1 MTAFLDAATMRAV
14 SSRIPVS
21 RFWDG
26 TEAVAPRT
34 DEDESSMKQM
44 SGTSNRT
51 TSTLLAT

>member
-26 TEAVAPRT
+26 TEAVAPPT

-44 SGTSNRT
+44 SGT
-51 TSTLLAT
+51 